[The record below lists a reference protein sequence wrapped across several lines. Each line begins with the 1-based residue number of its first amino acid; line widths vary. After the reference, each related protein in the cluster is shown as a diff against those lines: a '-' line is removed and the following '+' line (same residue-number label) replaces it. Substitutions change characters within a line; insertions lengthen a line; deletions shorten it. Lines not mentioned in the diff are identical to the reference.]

1 MTKQIKNKN
10 IFFFD
15 EEKKLYLDNL
25 HDNKEL
31 WYRAH
36 TMEKT
41 RDRADGEFQRDYS
54 RIMYASS
61 FRRLQGKMQLL
72 GIKPDQFFR
81 NRLTHSLEVAQIAN
95 VINFSK
101 KQKS

>member
-31 WYRAH
+31 WHIQWRKQE
-36 TMEKT
+36 TVLMEN
-41 RDRADGEFQRDYS
+41 
-54 RIMYASS
+54 
-61 FRRLQGKMQLL
+61 FRE
-72 GIKPDQFFR
+72 ITP
-81 NRLTHSLEVAQIAN
+81 E
-95 VINFSK
+95 
-101 KQKS
+101 

>member
-54 RIMYASS
+54 
-61 FRRLQGKMQLL
+61 
-72 GIKPDQFFR
+72 
-81 NRLTHSLEVAQIAN
+81 
-95 VINFSK
+95 
-101 KQKS
+101 

>member
-54 RIMYASS
+54 RIMYGSVDLR
-61 FRRLQGKMQLL
+61 FRH
-72 GIKPDQFFR
+72 DY
-81 NRLTHSLEVAQIAN
+81 
-95 VINFSK
+95 K
-101 KQKS
+101 KISVKNM

>member
-41 RDRADGEFQRDYS
+41 RDRADYS
-54 RIMYASS
+54 GA
-61 FRRLQGKMQLL
+61 L
-72 GIKPDQFFR
+72 
-81 NRLTHSLEVAQIAN
+81 
-95 VINFSK
+95 
-101 KQKS
+101 